1 MTRHWWLTTQVIE
14 VTHPARMVLVPTSG
28 SNTVTEPWLPLLQH
42 WFAYL
47 HLTVSV
53 LTCAGV
59 WMIATLSKVTIPPTP
74 GRLSTIHPSWDLS
87 VVWQSTRV
95 WWGSMLGE
103 LASTKLMSDMFNC
116 QEKWKNNTQIFN
128 FYDTSSEP
136 QYCLVLLHFD
146 KLTRLAQ
153 LETGRPHPCHGWT
166 PRVCCWSWAGF
177 SWIWHKY
184 FFTKPKQQSL
194 LKLDILRRFL

>member
-1 MTRHWWLTTQVIE
+1 MPKDPTQIHRSILKYVWRNE
-14 VTHPARMVLVPTSG
+14 VG
-28 SNTVTEPWLPLLQH
+28 SCGI
-42 WFAYL
+42 FY
-47 HLTVSV
+47 HLA

-59 WMIATLSKVTIPPTP
+59 WMTATLSKVTIPSNLSGHP
-74 GRLSTIHPSWDLS
+74 GRLSTFHPSCDLS

-95 WWGSMLGE
+95 WWGSMVGE
-103 LASTKLMSDMFNC
+103 LASTKLMSDMRNC

-146 KLTRLAQ
+146 KLTWLEQ

-166 PRVCCWSWAGF
+166 PRVCCWSLAG
-177 SWIWHKY
+177 SSCIEHKNL
-184 FFTKPKQQSL
+184 FTKFKTKSL
-194 LKLDILRRFL
+194 LKFDILCRFL

>member
-59 WMIATLSKVTIPPTP
+59 WMTATLSKVTIPSTP
-74 GRLSTIHPSWDLS
+74 GRLSTFHPSWDLS

-103 LASTKLMSDMFNC
+103 LASTKLDMQIIAIFTSQRKIDFN
-116 QEKWKNNTQIFN
+116 N
-128 FYDTSSEP
+128 TSSEL

-146 KLTRLAQ
+146 KLAWF
-153 LETGRPHPCHGWT
+153 E
-166 PRVCCWSWAGF
+166 
-177 SWIWHKY
+177 
-184 FFTKPKQQSL
+184 
-194 LKLDILRRFL
+194 

>member
-14 VTHPARMVLVPTSG
+14 VTHPARLVLVPTSG

-95 WWGSMLGE
+95 WWGSMVGE
-103 LASTKLMSDMFNC
+103 LASTKLMSDRLNW
-116 QEKWKNNTQIFN
+116 QEKWINNTQIFLPLQN
-128 FYDTSSEP
+128 
-136 QYCLVLLHFD
+136 CRWL
-146 KLTRLAQ
+146 
-153 LETGRPHPCHGWT
+153 
-166 PRVCCWSWAGF
+166 
-177 SWIWHKY
+177 WICILY
-184 FFTKPKQQSL
+184 AVV
-194 LKLDILRRFL
+194 LRRSGKSQWCWDKSLMTWQ